1 MLTKKGD
8 TMDQKIKRN
17 ESANRNG
24 SDFVHIP
31 MILQNFKV
39 NSHSDLSVIPKS
51 LAQIESKVITDFFGS
66 NDLDFNSLLS
76 TDEVSF
82 NEETFM
88 TIDTNEDEYIS
99 KDELSQYIFSL
110 KESLKVEDISLT
122 EFEESMENLGLIQHE
137 MIQEF
142 EKVNVSSTENGN
154 EVTIEGDYTNLD
166 NAILVTLND
175 TTSTDDEII
184 INFMQEDGVDQ
195 IVDYILVD
203 GIEDVTLNILTDN
216 DNSSDDVVSIN
227 QLVLDDTETLSIVSE
242 ESIVINNIKSDSLQ
256 TIDLTQA
263 NAGFEIY
270 NVESSNIITF
280 KVDTLKDDTGRINYD
295 SDDNGILDSSFSI
308 ISLNKGIT
316 EIIEFH
322 STSFDGNL
330 LINNIE
336 LGTSENS
343 DMIDFSSLGVT
354 SMDELVFTD
363 DGFNSV
369 EMTSDSFDGSII
381 LVGISS
387 DQVDS
392 ANFILQ

>member
-1 MLTKKGD
+1 
-8 TMDQKIKRN
+8 MDQKIKRN

-137 MIQEF
+137 ATQEF
-142 EKVNVSSTENGN
+142 EKINVSTTENGN
-154 EVTIEGDYTNLD
+154 EVIIEGNYTNLE
-166 NAILVTLND
+166 NAILVTLDD

-242 ESIVINNIKSDSLQ
+242 ESIVINHIKSDSLE

-316 EIIEFH
+316 EIIEFQ

-343 DMIDFSSLGVT
+343 DMIDFSSLGVI